1 MAKIISIGNISLG
14 GTGKT
19 PFAIMTAQHFIDQG
33 KKVCVLSRGYRG
45 RIGYDTAVISDGENI
60 LIGPDMAA
68 DEPYMI
74 AVNCPKAI
82 VITGKERND
91 SFEYAEREFKPDI
104 YILDDGFQH
113 KRMKRDIDICLL
125 DHKRPVSTGWM
136 FPFGYLR
143 EPASAIERADI
154 VIFTRAEDASVP
166 EKTAK
171 YVKDKPV
178 FFSDVKFAGFYNDQG
193 KLDIEY
199 QGKTAY
205 AFCGIAAPYKFFSF
219 LAKLGINLVR
229 RKIFG
234 DHHKYLDREGYSI
247 MKKASEMEADMVITT
262 EKDYVK
268 LTPDMKED
276 MVYAKIEIDLKDR
289 ERFFQILDM
298 RSGA

>member
-19 PFAIMTAQHFIDQG
+19 PFAIMVAKHFIEQG

-45 RIGYDTAVISDGENI
+45 KIGYDTAVISDGENI

-74 AVNCPKAI
+74 AVNCPGAI
-82 VITGKERND
+82 VITGKERKESYD
-91 SFEYAEREFKPDI
+91 YAEREFKPDV

-154 VIFTRAEDASVP
+154 VIFTRAEDETIPA
-166 EKTAK
+166 KTAK
-171 YVKDKPV
+171 YLKDKPV
-178 FFSDVKFAGFYNDQG
+178 FFSNIKFAGLYDDDG
-193 KLDIEY
+193 KKDIEY

-205 AFCGIAAPYKFFSF
+205 AFCGIAAPFKFFNF
-219 LAKLGINLVR
+219 LRSLGIKIVR
-229 RKIFG
+229 TKIFG

-247 MKKASEMEADMVITT
+247 MKRAEELEADLVVTT

-268 LTPDMKED
+268 LTEDMKQD
-276 MVYAKIEIDLKDR
+276 MLYVKIDIDLKNS
-289 ERFFQILDM
+289 ERFFQILDI
-298 RSGA
+298 R

>member
-82 VITGKERND
+82 VITGKERRE

-154 VIFTRAEDASVP
+154 VIFTRADDTSIP

-178 FFSDVKFAGFYNDQG
+178 FFSDVKFAGFYNSQG
-193 KLDIEY
+193 KLDIDY

-205 AFCGIAAPYKFFSF
+205 AFCGIATPYKFFSF
-219 LAKLGINLVR
+219 LTKLGIKLVR

-234 DHHKYLDREGYSI
+234 DHHRYLDREGYSI
-247 MKKASEMEADMVITT
+247 MKKASEMEADMVVTT

-268 LTPDMKED
+268 LTQDMKDD
-276 MVYAKIEIDLKDR
+276 MVYAKIDIDLKDR

-298 RSGA
+298 R